1 MSKLILGPIVG
12 GLSHDSAYLWGRA
25 SGDGTLHAWYGEK
38 PDLSDAK
45 YIKSTIPLA
54 DISGYAGVV
63 PISGLK
69 PDTLYHYALSLNDSL
84 PDKDSQYRGSFTTS
98 PKDGQPKSFSFVF
111 GSCFLP
117 KGRNPGA
124 IFYQIEA
131 MRSKSEACKRHAL
144 RFILMLGDQIY
155 ADKFKHSFWKRVS
168 TSEDDYR
175 NVYHHTWSNAYFQN
189 LLRNI
194 PAYMILDDHE
204 VDDDWS
210 WTDKS
215 RQYAQIPPWRRWGRR
230 LRFRPEEEWA
240 ITRQRVKRALQTYWE
255 HQGMHTRGWI
265 ETPKLTEKGHYD
277 LDETGSLAYNFNYGG
292 AAFFVLDTRTMRVK
306 KGNKGISILDKNQV
320 EALEKWLVDCKD
332 TYPVKFIVTSCAL
345 LYRARFDIPNDRWA
359 GFTSQREELLG
370 LIAKHQVEG
379 VYFLAGDLHS
389 AHAVRADIH
398 DAAGFET
405 PIWEFC
411 ASPFEQ
417 KSNWTAAIPGMY
429 HPFESAH
436 LKNQQCLFTYPQH
449 NYGVVRVDYA
459 NQDEARVRFEVWGK
473 QGDKPKKEIKC

>member
-1 MSKLILGPIVG
+1 MSKLILGPLVG
-12 GLSHDSAYLWGRA
+12 GLTHESAHLWARA
-25 SGDGTLHAWYGEK
+25 SAAGTLHAWYGGK

-54 DISGYAGVV
+54 DKSGYAGVV

-69 PDTLYHYALSLNDSL
+69 PDTPYYYALSLNYTL
-84 PDKDSQYRGSFTTS
+84 PDKDSPYRGSFTTF
-98 PKDGQPKSFSFVF
+98 PKDGQRKSFSFVF

-117 KGRNPGA
+117 GDKNPGL
-124 IFYQIEA
+124 IFDQLEA
-131 MRSKSEACKRHAL
+131 MRSEAEAHDGNAL
-144 RFILMLGDQIY
+144 RFLLMLGDQIY

-168 TSEDDYR
+168 TTEDDYR
-175 NVYHHTWSNAYFQN
+175 NVYQHTWSIAYFQD
-189 LLRNI
+189 LLRKI
-194 PAYMILDDHE
+194 PAYMVLDDHE
-204 VDDDWS
+204 VDDDWA
-210 WTDKS
+210 WTDES
-215 RQYAQIPPWRRWGRR
+215 RQYAQMPPWRRWERR
-230 LRFRPEEEWA
+230 LRFRPKEEWT
-240 ITRQRVKRALQTYWE
+240 ITRMRVKRALQAFWE

-265 ETPKLTEKGHYD
+265 ETPKLTKKGDYD
-277 LDETGSLAYNFNYGG
+277 LDSAGSLAYKFNYGG

-306 KGNKGISILDKNQV
+306 KGKQGISILNKNQFD
-320 EALEKWLVDCKD
+320 ALEKWLRECKD
-332 TYPVKFIVTSCAL
+332 TYPVKFIVTSSAL

-359 GFTSQREELLG
+359 GFPEQREELLG
-370 LIAKHQVEG
+370 LIAKHQVKG

-417 KSNWTAAIPGMY
+417 KSNWMAAIPWMY

-436 LKNQQCLFTYPQH
+436 LKNQQCLFTYPRH
-449 NYGVVRVDYA
+449 NFGVVRVDFA
-459 NQDEARVRFEVWGK
+459 NQDEASVSYEVWGK
-473 QGDKPKKEIKC
+473 QGYMPQKEIKC